1 MKNFKRLVVLV
12 LLVLTVTSLAGCGS
26 SNGSVF
32 DFYDKSELFVSIPD
46 TMKVIEDEDSLVYHK
61 DTKVVYIMI
70 TLRREYNFETAGY
83 FAPYISENGKYC
95 RYVDGK
101 IVEIE

>member
-12 LLVLTVTSLAGCGS
+12 LLVLTVTSLSGCGS
-26 SNGSVF
+26 MFNL
-32 DFYDKSELFVSIPD
+32 YDKSELYDSIPN

-70 TLRREYNFETAGY
+70 TLRWEYNYETSGY

>member
-1 MKNFKRLVVLV
+1 MKKIKRLVVVLFV
-12 LLVLTVTSLAGCGS
+12 LLITIATLSGCGS
-26 SNGSVF
+26 EAEHF
-32 DFYDKSELFVSIPD
+32 LYDNSEKVASLPD
-46 TMKVIEDEDSLVYHK
+46 DVEVIEDSLVYYK

-70 TLRREYNFETAGY
+70 TLDSDWDDETASY

-95 RYVDGK
+95 RYIDGD